1 VFLPHSTH
9 TLQPLNVVCF
19 KSLSSNYSAKL
30 TDHLFKTQGLLAIQK
45 GDFFL
50 LFWSAWEST
59 FTTKLV
65 LKAFKATGIAPMK
78 ANVVLE
84 RFRKQ
89 DDDESEARP
98 SALLP
103 EDWRQMDCLVRAA
116 VKDTSAK
123 TSQKLSQML
132 HQLQVQNKLLH
143 YENSSLRDALTTKKQ
158 CKNLSKPLDLQRKE
172 EYHSGA
178 TFWSLSKFKRARER
192 QAEKQY
198 REE

>member
-65 LKAFKATGIAPMK
+65 LKAFKATDIASMK

-89 DDDESEARP
+89 DDDESEAQP

-103 EDWRQMDCLVRAA
+103 KDWRQMDCLVRAA

-132 HQLQVQNKLLH
+132 H
-143 YENSSLRDALTTKKQ
+143 
-158 CKNLSKPLDLQRKE
+158 
-172 EYHSGA
+172 
-178 TFWSLSKFKRARER
+178 
-192 QAEKQY
+192 
-198 REE
+198 